1 MEKTKEEIFYWFE
14 TRSGKMPADFEVSRQ
29 FRWFGMKR
37 DVQPSE
43 VDSMRI
49 IFLLYG
55 TYEEFNTYLLK
66 KGELLSGI

>member
-1 MEKTKEEIFYWFE
+1 
-14 TRSGKMPADFEVSRQ
+14 MPADFEVSRQ